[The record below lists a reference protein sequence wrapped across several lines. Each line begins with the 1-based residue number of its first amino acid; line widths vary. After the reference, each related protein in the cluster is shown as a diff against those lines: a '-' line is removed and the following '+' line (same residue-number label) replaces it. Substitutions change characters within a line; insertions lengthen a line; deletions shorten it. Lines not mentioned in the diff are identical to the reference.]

1 MAGLTRE
8 QRAAKAAANQNDDDS
23 ASQSA
28 GLVAMLKDGETTYV
42 HSTCVQSHKDAGW
55 QVAND

>member
-28 GLVAMLKDGETTYV
+28 GLVAMRKGGEIVYV

-55 QVAND
+55 KVAND

>member
-8 QRAAKAAANQNDDDS
+8 QRAAKAAAE
-23 ASQSA
+23 SQSD
-28 GLVAMLKDGETTYV
+28 LVAMHKDGETTYV

-55 QVAND
+55 KVAND